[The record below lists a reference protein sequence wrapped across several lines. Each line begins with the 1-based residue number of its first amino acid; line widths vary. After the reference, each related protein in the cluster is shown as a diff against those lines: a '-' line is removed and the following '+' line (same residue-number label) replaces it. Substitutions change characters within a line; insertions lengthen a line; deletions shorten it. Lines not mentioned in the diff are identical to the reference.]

1 MWTQKPRSFRR
12 MHSEPWILIRFR
24 RLIENH
30 PVPTLIERF
39 RYGSTVRNSL
49 YEGDLGLTP
58 CSLQRVFDVLKG
70 CYSGFVAYGGSVRI

>member
-12 MHSEPWILIRFR
+12 MHSEPSNLVRFQ
-24 RLIENH
+24 RLIKNR

-49 YEGDLGLTP
+49 YEGDFGLAP
-58 CSLQRVFDVLKG
+58 CSLQRVLDDLNG
-70 CYSGFVAYGGSVRI
+70 CYSGFVAHCDSLRR